1 MAYSYK
7 GAISFGLI
15 YIPITLNAAIRE
27 NDISFNLLDKKTRS
41 RIQYKKT
48 CVDCED
54 RVIRQE
60 DIVKGYEYEENKY
73 VIFTDEDFEKIKSK
87 SDKNVT
93 IEQFIDMEEIDP
105 LYFDRAF
112 YVVPTG
118 AEKAYKLLLTAM
130 EQENKAG
137 IAKAVLGN
145 KQVLIALRVKNG
157 QMLLNTLYFYE
168 EVQKNPAK
176 SIDVEVNEKELA
188 MAKTLIESMSGPFE
202 IENFKDEYREKLQAA
217 IDRKIAGKEI
227 IAPKDKESRKVV
239 DLMEA
244 LRLSLQD
251 VKPAKRK
258 GPENAPKSKVRSA
271 QRGE

>member
-1 MAYSYK
+1 M
-7 GAISFGLI
+7 
-15 YIPITLNAAIRE
+15 
-27 NDISFNLLDKKTRS
+27 
-41 RIQYKKT
+41 
-48 CVDCED
+48 
-54 RVIRQE
+54 
-60 DIVKGYEYEENKY
+60 
-73 VIFTDEDFEKIKSK
+73 
-87 SDKNVT
+87 
-93 IEQFIDMEEIDP
+93 
-105 LYFDRAF
+105 
-112 YVVPTG
+112 
-118 AEKAYKLLLTAM
+118 
-130 EQENKAG
+130 
-137 IAKAVLGN
+137 
-145 KQVLIALRVKNG
+145 IALRVKNG

-258 GPENAPKSKVRSA
+258 GPKNAPKSKVRSA
-271 QRGE
+271 Q